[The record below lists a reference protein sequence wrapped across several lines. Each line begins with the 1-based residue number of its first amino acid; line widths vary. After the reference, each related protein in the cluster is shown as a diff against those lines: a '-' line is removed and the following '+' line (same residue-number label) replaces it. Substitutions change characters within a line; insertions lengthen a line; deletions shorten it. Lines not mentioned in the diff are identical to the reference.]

1 MSTRRLFLAPWAY
14 GFVAAFLMWI
24 ATSLYAGFGSA
35 GATLSAALAFGAF
48 SVVVG
53 IGQMLVIASG
63 PGNIDLSVPSVL
75 TLSAYVS
82 MSVMG
87 GQDSRLA
94 LGLLASIA
102 VGALAGALNFLA
114 IRALRL
120 PPIIATLAWSFV
132 FQSFAFNLGGEA
144 TLKPPAILSAFTT
157 LRIAGVQVMPV
168 AVIALSCAVALLLKR
183 HIWGR
188 RLLATGQ
195 SEPAAELAGI
205 DARRVRL
212 GAYMACGLT
221 AALAGFLIAGF
232 TGGAALNMGDAYLLE
247 SIAVVVL
254 GGTSVAGGQ
263 ANALGI
269 WGAALFFNLMAT
281 MLNTFGIE
289 VGVRLVLTGALI
301 ILIVAVVPRPKA
313 A

>member
-1 MSTRRLFLAPWAY
+1 
-14 GFVAAFLMWI
+14 MWI

-94 LGLLASIA
+94 LGLLASLA

-144 TLKPPAILSAFTT
+144 TLKPPALLSSFTT
-157 LRIAGVQVMPV
+157 LRVAGVQVMPV

-301 ILIVAVVPRPKA
+301 ILIVAVVPRPKTA
-313 A
+313 